1 MKNERQNGI
10 DTMRRNQIHL
20 MDEFNISSEQFE
32 EIIKLYE
39 EGSEKENMRMEL
51 LLKDITKG
59 YILDNVV
66 IVSKEISDIIDKV
79 RMEMN

>member
-1 MKNERQNGI
+1 
-10 DTMRRNQIHL
+10 